1 MSVAK
6 CQFLSTIG
14 VYKYEGFKHI
24 CAQIVRESY
33 TVKKVNNFLS
43 NMGFMFAYS
52 WRAAK
57 IKYLFAVI
65 SIVLDS
71 VQPVFSLIMPKYIID
86 ELTGQRR
93 WETICIYIALL
104 VLVNLAINLIRLF
117 VKYIHS
123 HISYKSYVKF
133 SMDFAYVWA
142 NMDYEKLENSE
153 IRDRTGKAAEN
164 THPVRFIDSTVVGFF
179 TNIIQLAGYTYIIA
193 TLHPLVLLFVVVCII
208 ISSAVSRKKEKISYD
223 YQPFFVNMSRK
234 FTYLFNS
241 MIRFE
246 FGKEIRINKAS
257 KWLEEKYSAL
267 IDKNIAVVKENQKKN
282 LWLDLLL
289 NLLSFVQMLVMYG
302 YSAMRVITKAI
313 TIGDFSVYISAVAL
327 FVSSC
332 SSLVARFAS
341 LGFLS
346 KFVDEYKDCIDL
358 TTPTTSKKGV
368 NHIEYKHSAKNEIE
382 FENVSFI
389 YPNTDKYVLKNVNL
403 KISSGEKLAIVGYNG
418 AGKTTFIKLIC
429 RLYEPTEG
437 RILYNGIDISTINYT
452 EYRELLSVVFQDFG
466 LFSFSVR
473 DNITLDRPLDEEL
486 LWEAIDKSNLMDKI
500 KGLEEGWE
508 TPLGKQFHD
517 NGIEFSGGE
526 GQKLA
531 CARAYYRKAPII
543 IFDEPTAALDPL
555 AENQLYNRFN
565 DIIENKTAI
574 YISHRLASVKFCDKV
589 AVFDSGRV
597 VEYGDHD
604 SLMKQNGVYAEMYHK
619 QAQYYN

>member
-1 MSVAK
+1 
-6 CQFLSTIG
+6 
-14 VYKYEGFKHI
+14 
-24 CAQIVRESY
+24 
-33 TVKKVNNFLS
+33 
-43 NMGFMFAYS
+43 MFSYS
-52 WRAAK
+52 WQFAK
-57 IKYLFAVI
+57 TKYLFAVI
-65 SIVLDS
+65 NIILDS

-86 ELTGQRR
+86 ELTGERR
-93 WETICIYIALL
+93 WDIICFYIALL
-104 VLVNLAINLIRLF
+104 VLINLAINLIRLL

-123 HISYKSYVKF
+123 FINYKSYVKF
-133 SMDFAYVWA
+133 SMDFAYIWA

-179 TNIIQLAGYTYIIA
+179 TNIIQLAGYTYVIA
-193 TLHPLVLLFVVVCII
+193 TLHPWVLLFVIACII
-208 ISSAVSRKKEKISYD
+208 VSSAISRKKEKISYG
-223 YQPFFVNMSRK
+223 YQPFFVNISRK

-267 IDKNIAVVKENQKKN
+267 IDENIAVVRENNRKN
-282 LWLDLLL
+282 LWFNIAL
-289 NLLSFVQMLVMYG
+289 NILSFVQMIVMYG
-302 YSAMRVITKAI
+302 YSAMKVISKAI

-332 SSLVARFAS
+332 SSLVSRFAS

-368 NHIEYKHSAKNEIE
+368 NHIEYKNPEKNEIV
-382 FENVSFI
+382 FENVSFK
-389 YPNTDKYVLKNVNL
+389 YPNTDKFVLKNVDL
-403 KISSGEKLAIVGYNG
+403 KISSGEKLALVGYNG

-437 RILYNGIDISTINYT
+437 KILYNGIDISTINYT
-452 EYRELLSVVFQDFG
+452 EYRELLSVVFQDFA
-466 LFSFSVR
+466 LFSFSVLN
-473 DNITLDRPLDEEL
+473 NITLNKPLDEEL
-486 LWEAIDKSNLMDKI
+486 LWEAIDKSNLTEKI
-500 KGLEEGWE
+500 KSLEEGCE

-543 IFDEPTAALDPL
+543 IFDEPTAALDPI

-589 AVFDSGRV
+589 AVFDSGKV
-597 VEYGDHD
+597 VEYGDHA